1 MKKRCSPERNGAS
14 HDLSSLTQRTDVR
27 PLHARRPAALRGLRK
42 RPPDRPRQE
51 RRDARLASCRPD
63 SRNLAPRRRRSTGG
77 DSRPPDARGI
87 SPTTRRGIPRPTQS
101 QLGPRASPGLPYLRP
116 IRRCL
121 EPDHRLVGKP
131 HSACKQSPVVLH
143 HRDCA
148 DRPQLRRL
156 VGSCHRYDPPRASAG
171 QHSPQF
177 DQSRMLGC
185 PPHRTFHSARHAGA
199 ALQRP
204 RTTRP
209 PPQRSHDLL
218 LRRHLLPVQ
227 AQRDQ
232 SGQTSHSLPGPG
244 IMIAM
249 TIPRCRLRVRS
260 IARAA
265 APLVVLS
272 LATAVLLLFPPARFS
287 FYPQCPIHEYLH
299 LQCPGCGGTRALVA
313 LLHGHLAQAFHF
325 NALFTLL
332 LPLAAA
338 RSILCY
344 IRFLQRK
351 PLRWPQASPLAMHAA
366 LAVTAAF

>member
-1 MKKRCSPERNGAS
+1 MKKRCSPEPNGAS

-27 PLHARRPAALRGLRK
+27 PLHARRPPALRGLRK

-63 SRNLAPRRRRSTGG
+63 SGNLAPRRRRSTGG

-156 VGSCHRYDPPRASAG
+156 VGSCHRYDPPRASAS
-171 QHSPQF
+171 QHSRQL

-199 ALQRP
+199 ALQWP
-204 RTTRP
+204 RTTRTP
-209 PPQRSHDLL
+209 SQCGHDLL

-232 SGQTSHSLPGPG
+232 SGQTSHSLPGSG
-244 IMIAM
+244 TLIAM
-249 TIPRCRLRVRS
+249 TIPGGYLRGRS

-265 APLVVLS
+265 APLVALS

-287 FYPQCPIHEYLH
+287 FYPQCPIHEFLH

-313 LLHGHLAQAFHF
+313 LLHGHLAEAFHF
-325 NALFTLL
+325 NALVTLL
-332 LPLAAA
+332 VPIVIACG
-338 RSILCY
+338 ILCY
-344 IRFLQRK
+344 SRFLQCTQ
-351 PLRWPQASPLAMHAA
+351 PSLLPPPSQ
-366 LAVTAAF
+366 